1 MRKIFIVILIIVLF
15 IPILWIGYNKLPI
28 EITRR
33 KEIKFGNELIVKI
46 QNFQIKNSQ
55 LPSTDDWKALEQIGF
70 KTEMLGTDPSYQK
83 ISNDEY
89 ELIYVEGFDAPY
101 LLYNSKSK
109 RWVVDF
115 PKFPPKDNVDME
127 PNFPWS
133 KNITKLAIQAIW
145 NSIDN
150 VTQNQNYKGNFPT
163 DINNMPFVRQQKS
176 DFEIVGYSSSVK
188 NPEIYQIDFHP
199 KNEYKSGPRFTV
211 EMNIKT
217 EKAIRVYMT
226 PDA

>member
-1 MRKIFIVILIIVLF
+1 MRKIFVIILIIVLL
-15 IPILWIGYNKLPI
+15 IPILWIGYNKLPN

-33 KEIKFGNELIVKI
+33 KDIKFGNELIVKI
-46 QNFQIKNSQ
+46 QNYQIKYSQ
-55 LPSTDDWKALEQIGF
+55 LPSTDDWEILEQIGF

-83 ISNDEY
+83 ISDDEY
-89 ELIYVEGFDAPY
+89 ELIYIEGFDAPY

-109 RWVVDF
+109 KWIVDF
-115 PKFPPKDNVDME
+115 PKFPKKENKEKE

-133 KNITKLAIQAIW
+133 KNITQVAIQAIL
-145 NSIDN
+145 NSIEN
-150 VTQNQNYKGNFPT
+150 LKQNQNYKGNFPT
-163 DINNMPFVRQQKS
+163 DINNMPFARQQKA
-176 DFEIVGYSSSVK
+176 DFEIVGYSSSAT

-199 KNEYKSGPRFTV
+199 KNEYKSGQRFTV
-211 EMNIKT
+211 EINIKT